1 MELDELEKNIT
12 EILLQNKIDIEK
24 SDGLFYRRFINAAP
38 SITELFTALYGS
50 NNNSQKHY
58 NALLQTI
65 VVAYTNRNKSLK
77 SRDSE
82 KQGKEKWF
90 VSSQLVGMS
99 LYVDKFCGSLN
110 NLTNKLPYL
119 QTLGV
124 NLLHLM
130 PIMESPANESDGGY
144 AVSNFRQVDARFG
157 TNNDLAEVQQNLL
170 ANNMYLMMD
179 IVLNHTSQQHE
190 WAVKAIGGDAYY
202 QDFFYLYKDKNIVDY
217 YNSTMPEIF
226 PESSP
231 GSFTYNEAM
240 QKWVMTVFHNYQW
253 DLNFS
258 NPNVF
263 IAMLDTVFYYAN
275 IGVDI
280 LRIDAPAFIW
290 KKMGTTC
297 QNLDE
302 AHQLLCLIKQCVQV
316 ATPGMALLGEAIVAP
331 KEIIKYFGTNKYL
344 AKECD
349 IAYAATNMALQ
360 WDALA
365 TADTT
370 VMLAA
375 QPDILKKPNG
385 TTWITYTRCHDDI
398 GLGYDD
404 TMIASAGY
412 QPYEH
417 RKFIKEY
424 YSGTYPNTTATGALF
439 SVNPKTQDARI
450 SGTLASLCGLES
462 AIYNNDRVAVK
473 TAIDKIILLQAQ
485 TLLIGGIAM
494 LYYGDEVGYTND
506 YTYLNDS
513 SKSYDNRWMHRPQ
526 IDWQKNDLYKL
537 KNTVAQRV
545 FTATQQAIAIRRSNP
560 VFNDVNNIDWMAVHN
575 KHIAAFVR
583 YNDVTKVICLFNY
596 ASTVQGL
603 TWYAF
608 KQKGMSGKIT
618 NLCNGETYLIA
629 NDNEFINLQ
638 PYEYMV
644 LQVG

>member
-12 EILLQNKIDIEK
+12 EILQQNKIDIEK
-24 SDGLFYRRFINAAP
+24 SDVLFYRRFINAAS

-50 NNNSQKHY
+50 NNNAQKHY
-58 NALLQTI
+58 NDLLQTI
-65 VVAYTNRNKSLK
+65 VVAYTNRNKNLK
-77 SRDSE
+77 SRDNE

-99 LYVDKFCGSLN
+99 LYVDRFCGSLN
-110 NLTNKLPYL
+110 NLNNKLPYL

-157 TNNDLAEVQQNLL
+157 TNNDLAQVQQHLL

-190 WAVKAIGGDAYY
+190 WALKAIGGDAYY
-202 QDFFYLYKDKNIVDY
+202 QDFFYLYNDKNIVDY
-217 YNSTMPEIF
+217 CNSTMPEIF

-240 QKWVMTVFHNYQW
+240 QKWVMTVFHSYQW

-263 IAMLDTVFYYAN
+263 IAMLDTIFYYAN

-344 AKECD
+344 ANECD

-398 GLGYDD
+398 GLGYSDE
-404 TMIASAGY
+404 MIASAGY

-462 AIYNNDRVAVK
+462 AINNNDRVAVK

-494 LYYGDEVGYTND
+494 LYYGDEVGYIND

-526 IDWQKNDLYKL
+526 IDWQKNDLYNI

-545 FTATQQAIAIRRSNP
+545 FTVTQQAITIRKSNP
-560 VFNDVNNIDWMAVHN
+560 VFNDVNNIDWLAVHN
-575 KHIAAFVR
+575 KHIAGFVR
-583 YNDVTKVICLFNY
+583 YNDTTKIICLFNY
-596 ASTVQGL
+596 APTVQGL

-608 KQKGMSGKIT
+608 KQKGMSGTIT
-618 NLCNGETYLIA
+618 NLCNRQTYTLG